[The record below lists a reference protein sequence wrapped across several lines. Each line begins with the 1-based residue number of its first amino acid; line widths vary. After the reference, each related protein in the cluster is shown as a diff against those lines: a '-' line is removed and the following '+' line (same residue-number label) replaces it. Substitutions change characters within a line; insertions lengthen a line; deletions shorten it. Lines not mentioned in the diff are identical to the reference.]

1 MRIGFAAAE
10 IPEPA
15 FAQPVGSGRAN
26 SEGGSYLA
34 AIVQMLDL
42 HREFML
48 VDSPP
53 GWFHGDSQLIDCIV
67 SFFRFGL

>member
-1 MRIGFAAAE
+1 VRIGFA
-10 IPEPA
+10 
-15 FAQPVGSGRAN
+15 RAN